1 MTDFS
6 RSYSARWRVYKVD
19 RSTWADSEITD
30 GFLSA
35 DVSTSSGDMLQSGS
49 LTFQSEP
56 YAPFQEGYYRLVMY
70 ATQDG
75 VTDRHDIATLYCVST
90 GGKIAKGSDLRNVT
104 GVSVLHCA
112 NSRSVEDGTT
122 VTRGSDGVRFAG
134 RLLAEVLDAPVETIG
149 SFVVSE
155 HFTFAIGTSVLE
167 AVTTVLQSGGW
178 CIQISGDGTVTLR
191 PMPTE
196 PDLIL
201 GRDGSGI
208 LMPEESYELDTSAVP
223 NRYMATDGIILG
235 VATNDDPASTVSTV
249 NRGFIV
255 DAEPMVDS
263 SPVLVGGETLSGYCR
278 RRLHELSVVY
288 NSRSYERE
296 YADGVFPSSI
306 IRREYD
312 GEIVDMR
319 VDSQTIKCGPG
330 IIVSERSLV
339 GVSVWQ

>member
-6 RSYSARWRVYKVD
+6 RSYSARWRVYRVD
-19 RSTWADSEITD
+19 RNTWADSYVMD

-56 YAPFQEGYYRLVMY
+56 YAPFPEGYYRLVMY

-90 GGKIAKGSDLRNVT
+90 GGKVAKGSDLRNVT
-104 GVSVLHCA
+104 GMSVLHCA
-112 NSRSVEDGTT
+112 NTRSVEDGTT
-122 VTRGSDGVRFAG
+122 VTKGSDGVRFVG
-134 RLLAEVLDAPVETIG
+134 RLLAGVLDAPVETVG

-167 AVTTVLQSGGW
+167 AATTVLNSGGW
-178 CIQISGDGTVTLR
+178 CMQIAGDGTVTLR

-196 PDLIL
+196 PDLTL
-201 GRDGSGI
+201 SRDGSGL
-208 LMPEESYELDTSAVP
+208 LMPEESYELDTSSVP
-223 NRYMATDGIILG
+223 NRYMATDGIYVG
-235 VATNDDPASTVSTV
+235 VAINDDPASSVSTR

-255 DAEPMVDS
+255 DAEPMVDT
-263 SPVLVGGETLSGYCR
+263 SPVLIGGETMDGYCNR
-278 RRLHELSVVY
+278 KLRELSVVY

-296 YADGVFPSSI
+296 YAEGVFPNSI

-312 GEIVDMR
+312 SGTVDMR
-319 VDSQTIKCGPG
+319 VDSQTIRCGPG
-330 IIVSERSLV
+330 VIVSERSLV